1 MINKQI
7 NTKLSPFVKLS
18 ATLLLCIFPG
28 SGQVWESGI
37 GLGIVHFLLLHDT
50 GKIHASQLSQGK
62 ASLFPDVYCVCVI
75 INF

>member
-7 NTKLSPFVKLS
+7 NTKLSLGKLS
-18 ATLLLCIFPG
+18 AAVHLPG